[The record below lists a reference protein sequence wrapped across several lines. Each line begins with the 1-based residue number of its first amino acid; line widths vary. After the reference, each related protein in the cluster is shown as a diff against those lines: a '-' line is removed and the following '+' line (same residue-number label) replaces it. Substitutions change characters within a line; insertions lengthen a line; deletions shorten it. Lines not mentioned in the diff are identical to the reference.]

1 VLAAA
6 NPLNKKKMVLIA
18 AGNSP
23 LGTVLLTRGGG
34 FGSSQ
39 YQIYD
44 AGKPG
49 ESGFLTK

>member
-1 VLAAA
+1 ML
-6 NPLNKKKMVLIA
+6 VLIA

-23 LGTVLLTRGGG
+23 LGTVLLTRSGG
-34 FGSSQ
+34 FGQSQ

-49 ESGFLTK
+49 DSGFLTK